1 MSHSLVLLYFPLST
15 ASQKVR
21 LCQLHKGISMQEQ
34 IVDLVKLEQLSPDYL
49 AHNPNGYVPTLL
61 VDGQAIYE
69 SSIINE
75 FLDEIS
81 GAPRLLPSDPI
92 QRAHVRMW
100 NKYLDTGPTVQIA
113 SPTYRDWVAPALA
126 SAPKE
131 LLAQKLA
138 TAPDATTRARWLR
151 TLQGTISDA
160 EVAAAYEAMAV
171 MLHRMESLL
180 ASRPW
185 LFGDELTLA
194 DLETLPLVVRLVHL
208 GRASLFAQL
217 PNVQSWLQ
225 RAQSLPAYQAVYG
238 SLQPLGQSNKPSDG
252 KSGSIQSLDR
262 STAHAVAS

>member
-1 MSHSLVLLYFPLST
+1 MSHSLILLYFPLST

-21 LCQLHKGISMQEQ
+21 LCQLHKGILLQEQ
-34 IVDLVKLEQLSPDYL
+34 IVDLVKLQQLSPDYL

-81 GAPRLLPSDPI
+81 EAPRLLPTDPVK
-92 QRAHVRMW
+92 RAHVRMW

-138 TAPDATTRARWLR
+138 LAPDATTRARWLR
-151 TLQGTISDA
+151 TLHGTISDA

-208 GRASLFAQL
+208 GRADLFAQL
-217 PNVQSWLQ
+217 PNVQSWFK
-225 RAQSLPAYQAVYG
+225 RAQSLPASQAVYS
-238 SLQPLGQSNKPSDG
+238 SLQPLGQSNEPSDRKAESVQG
-252 KSGSIQSLDR
+252 LEQSAL
-262 STAHAVAS
+262 HASAS